1 MLMADK
7 LIGSLLYDDHPIPK
21 KSRALKERLKVPA
34 AIALVLIFVSG
45 IAYKFA
51 NYREE
56 RRVRQFVGAI
66 EKEQYDAAYREW
78 DADGRYTMN
87 DFLQDWGKEGYYT
100 KGMHQ
105 ARVID
110 SNGKGGAVVVYLAID
125 SLKSPVAL
133 RVDKETMKISFSP
146 VSKYPS
152 P

>member
-1 MLMADK
+1 MADR

-21 KSRALKERLKVPA
+21 KSRALKDRLKVPVG
-34 AIALVLIFVSG
+34 IALVLIFVSG

-56 RRVRQFVGAI
+56 RRIRQFVGAI
-66 EKEQYDAAYREW
+66 EKEQFDAAYGEW

-100 KGMHQ
+100 KGMHE

-110 SNGKGGAVVVYLAID
+110 SNGRGGAVVVYLAID

>member
-1 MLMADK
+1 MADR

-21 KSRALKERLKVPA
+21 KSRALKDRLKVPA
-34 AIALVLIFVSG
+34 GIAFVLIFLSG

-51 NYREE
+51 NYQEE

-110 SNGKGGAVVVYLAID
+110 SLLTRN
-125 SLKSPVAL
+125 
-133 RVDKETMKISFSP
+133 R
-146 VSKYPS
+146 
-152 P
+152 

>member
-1 MLMADK
+1 MADR

-21 KSRALKERLKVPA
+21 KSRALKDRLKVPVG
-34 AIALVLIFVSG
+34 IALVLIFLSG

-56 RRVRQFVGAI
+56 RRIRQFVGAI
-66 EKEQYDAAYREW
+66 EKEQFDAAYGEW

-100 KGMHQ
+100 KGMHE

-110 SNGKGGAVVVYLAID
+110 SNGRGGAVVVYLAID

>member
-1 MLMADK
+1 MADR

-21 KSRALKERLKVPA
+21 KSRALKDRLKVPA

-87 DFLQDWGKEGYYT
+87 DFIQDWGREGYYT
-100 KGMHQ
+100 KGMHK

-110 SNGKGGAVVVYLAID
+110 SNGRGAAVVVYLAID